1 MPPRGNMRYT
11 TLLFDLDHTLID
23 GDASEAAAFD
33 YTLRRA
39 GAVDPADFLAPYV
52 EINTALWAAVERGE
66 ITPNDV
72 RSERFAQ
79 LIAATDLEAD
89 PQAMGDD
96 FVYGMGANGELYPG
110 TIEVL
115 DSLAQVATL
124 ALVTNGIGEVQ
135 RARLV
140 RLDLDKYFDAIVIS
154 GEVGV
159 AKPGPEIYDLTF
171 AALDQPDKAATL
183 MIGDSLSSDMAG
195 GINYGI
201 ATCWYAAHSDDD
213 APASVHHRITALS
226 DLIPIV
232 TED

>member
-1 MPPRGNMRYT
+1 MRYT

-39 GAVDPADFLAPYV
+39 GADDPADYLEPYV
-52 EINTALWAAVERGE
+52 EINTVLWAAVERGE
-66 ITPNDV
+66 ITPNDL

-79 LIAATDLEAD
+79 LIAATDLQAD

-96 FVYGMGANGELYPG
+96 FVYGMGANGDLYPG
-110 TIEVL
+110 TIETL
-115 DSLAQVATL
+115 DTLDRMATL
-124 ALVTNGIGEVQ
+124 ALVTNGIGDVQ
-135 RARLV
+135 RARIA
-140 RLDLDKYFDAIVIS
+140 RLDLDPYFDAIVIS

-159 AKPGPEIYDLTF
+159 AKPGAEIFDLTF
-171 AALDQPDKAATL
+171 DKLGHPDKATTL

-201 ATCWYAAHSDDD
+201 ATCWYTATTTAAPGIPID
-213 APASVHHRITALS
+213 HRITAL
-226 DLIPIV
+226 DELRPIV
-232 TED
+232 AGD

>member
-1 MPPRGNMRYT
+1 MQYT

-39 GAVDPADFLAPYV
+39 GADDPADYLDPYV
-52 EINTALWAAVERGE
+52 EINTALWAAVERGD

-89 PQAMGDD
+89 PEAMGDD

-110 TIEVL
+110 TIETL
-115 DSLAQVATL
+115 DALAQVATL

-135 RARLV
+135 RARLA
-140 RLDLDKYFDAIVIS
+140 RLDLDKYFDAIIIS

-171 AALDQPDKAATL
+171 EQLGYPDRASTL

-201 ATCWYAAHSDDD
+201 ATCWYAVNSRP
-213 APASVHHRITALS
+213 APGIPITHRINTL
-226 DLIPIV
+226 DELPPLV
-232 TED
+232 TGV

>member
-1 MPPRGNMRYT
+1 MRYT
-11 TLLFDLDHTLID
+11 TLLFDLDYTLID
-23 GDASEAAAFD
+23 GHASEAAAFE
-33 YTLRRA
+33 YTLSRA
-39 GAVDPADFLAPYV
+39 GADSPADYLTPYV
-52 EINTALWAAVERGE
+52 EINTALWAAVEGGE

-72 RSERFAQ
+72 RTERFAQ

-96 FVYGMGANGELYPG
+96 FVYGMGANGDLYPG
-110 TIEVL
+110 TIETL
-115 DSLAQVATL
+115 DSLARVATL

-135 RARLV
+135 RARLA

-171 AALDQPDKAATL
+171 EKLGHPDKATTL

-195 GINYGI
+195 GISYNIG
-201 ATCWYAAHSDDD
+201 TCWYAAHTDVIPDLAID
-213 APASVHHRITALS
+213 HRINSL
-226 DLIPIV
+226 DELLPIV
-232 TED
+232 AGE

>member
-1 MPPRGNMRYT
+1 MRYT

-23 GDASEAAAFD
+23 GDASEGAAFD

-39 GAVDPADFLAPYV
+39 GADDPATYLAPYV
-52 EINTALWAAVERGE
+52 EINTALWAAVELGE

-72 RSERFAQ
+72 RTERFAQ
-79 LIAATDLEAD
+79 LIAATDLKAD
-89 PQAMGDD
+89 PRAMGDD
-96 FVYGMGANGELYPG
+96 FVHGMGANGDLYPG

-115 DSLAQVATL
+115 GTLAAVARL

-135 RARLV
+135 RARLA
-140 RLDLDKYFDAIVIS
+140 RLDLDRYFDTVVIS

-171 AALDQPDKAATL
+171 AELGQPDRSTTL
-183 MIGDSLSSDMAG
+183 MIGDSLTSDMAG

-201 ATCWYAAHSDDD
+201 ATCWYAAD
-213 APASVHHRITALS
+213 ASADTPSNIDHRITTLAELP
-226 DLIPIV
+226 PIV
-232 TED
+232 TGD